1 MLRGAREHWS
11 NSASRRINRGA
22 VRRAWAYAFSLALI
36 AAVLWP
42 LLRTPQAD
50 SFPFSTYPMF
60 SGRQSSEVSI
70 AHVVAIDAAGRT
82 EALPPEALGT
92 DEVIQAFETVR
103 QAIRQGDASV
113 AALCADAAYWA
124 HDRREDVVSVAIVTD
139 TYDGI
144 EYFDGAN
151 EPITS
156 ETHAKCAVSP

>member
-1 MLRGAREHWS
+1 MTSGTL
-11 NSASRRINRGA
+11 
-22 VRRAWAYAFSLALI
+22 RRAWACAFSAALI

-42 LLRTPQAD
+42 LFGSARAD

-60 SGRQSSEVSI
+60 SGHQSSEVTI
-70 AHVVAIDAAGRT
+70 AHVVAVDAAGSA

-113 AALCADAAYWA
+113 VALCASAADWA
-124 HDRREDVVSVAIVTD
+124 RDRRKDAVSIAVVTD

-144 EYFDGAN
+144 EYFDGAS
-151 EPITS
+151 EPTAS
-156 ETHAKCAVSP
+156 ETHAMCEVSPW